1 MDAVVSPAPD
11 SFTVAELDALRGKV
25 LPPIVIDVRG
35 GEAYAKDETVI
46 AGALRRAPESVE
58 RWAAALERGREV
70 VVYCVHG
77 HQVSQG
83 AASRLKALGHSA
95 RFLVG
100 GIEAWRAAAGAVR
113 AKPPAQASRW
123 VTRER
128 PKIDRIACPWLI
140 RRFIDPDAQFFYVP
154 TGQVFDFANNNG
166 AVAYDIPGAEYAH
179 EGEFCSFDYFIKK
192 HAIRDTAL
200 DALALVVRG
209 ADTGN
214 LALAQQASGLLAVSL
229 GLSRLYTDDQEM
241 LRHGLLVYDALYA
254 WCREAKGEKHFWNP
268 DLSVGIR

>member
-1 MDAVVSPAPD
+1 MDAVLSPVPE
-11 SFTVAELDALRGKV
+11 SVTVGELDALRGKV
-25 LPPIVIDVRG
+25 LPPIVIDVRR
-35 GEAYAKDETVI
+35 EDAYALDEAVI
-46 AGALRRAPESVE
+46 AGALRRAPESLE
-58 RWAAALERGREV
+58 HWAAALERSREI
-70 VVYCVHG
+70 VVYCVRG

-95 RFLVG
+95 RFLAG

-113 AKPPAQASRW
+113 AKPPARASRW

-154 TGQVFDFANNNG
+154 KDRVFDFASAND
-166 AVAYDIPGAEYAH
+166 AVAYDIPGAEYSHA
-179 EGEFCSFDYFIKK
+179 GEFCSFDYFIRK
-192 HAIRDTAL
+192 HAILDTAL

-214 LALAQQASGLLAVSL
+214 LALAPQASGLLAVSL
-229 GLSRLYTDDQEM
+229 GLSRLYADDQEM

-254 WCREAKGEKHFWNP
+254 WCREAQGEKHFWNP
-268 DLSVGIR
+268 ELGVR

>member
-1 MDAVVSPAPD
+1 MDAVLSPVPD
-11 SFTVAELDALRGKV
+11 SITLAELNALRGKV
-25 LPPIVIDVRG
+25 LPPIVIDVRRE
-35 GEAYAKDETVI
+35 EAYAKDESVI

-58 RWAAALERGREV
+58 LWAAVLEPGREV

-77 HQVSQG
+77 HQASQG
-83 AASRLKALGHSA
+83 TASRLKALGRSA
-95 RFLVG
+95 RYLEG

-154 TGQVFDFANNNG
+154 SDRVFDFARDNG
-166 AVAYDIPGAEYAH
+166 AVAYDIPGAEYSH
-179 EGEFCSFDYFIKK
+179 QGEFCSFDYFITK
-192 HAIRDTAL
+192 HAIRDAAL
-200 DALALVVRG
+200 DRLALVVRG

-214 LALAQQASGLLAVSL
+214 LALAPQASGLLAVSL
-229 GLSRLYTDDQEM
+229 GLSRLYADDQEM
-241 LRHGLLVYDALYA
+241 LRYGLLVYDALYA
-254 WCREAKGEKHFWNP
+254 WCREAQGEKHFWNP
-268 DLSVGIR
+268 DLAVR